1 MLWLKNNIV
10 ETSYNLALEKSN
22 YERKEKCRKLLDFY
36 HDEQLI
42 YVYER
47 LQKHFS
53 DPDKF
58 SLASLNIVKKIIDGL
73 SAVYIEDAK
82 RIISKDQTKFDQ
94 IQTKAKLGIKMKAA
108 NRLSKLL
115 GTMLIKVVYRNGK
128 IELDLI
134 TGDVADVVVG
144 DSPEDLKS
152 VTICYYPESG
162 KRDEVSYTEWTDTT
176 INFYDHDKNLKSYA
190 DNPYQILP
198 FIPIWDSLPIA
209 DFWVEKGDSL
219 ISVQE
224 AINEKL
230 TDLMYIL
237 RLQGFSV
244 PVTSG
249 SNSEIGILDPG
260 QALNL
265 PEGASFTFEAPNSP
279 ISSHLST
286 IEFLIRNTAIS
297 YGLPAS
303 YLSSKPSERKSGL
316 SRLIENKELAE
327 KRADDIALF
336 RSYESQ
342 TFEIIRLINNYHNP
356 NNKISMDAEFKVD
369 FAEPKNMNISEQ
381 AQSWAMLI
389 DKNAMSA
396 IDIIQ
401 KLNPDLSREE
411 AEQVYLFNLEINN
424 ASNKDGKLEE

>member
-1 MLWLKNNIV
+1 MLWQKNNIV
-10 ETSYNLALEKSN
+10 QESYNLALEKSDF
-22 YERKEKCRKLLDFY
+22 ERKEKARKLLDFY
-36 HDEQLI
+36 HDQQLV

-58 SLASLNIVKKIIDGL
+58 SLASLNIVRKIIDGL

-82 RIISKDQTKFDQ
+82 RVVSKDQTKFDQ
-94 IQTKAKLGIKMKAA
+94 IQTKAKLGIKMKTA

-115 GTMLIKVVYRNGK
+115 GTILLKVVYRNNK

-134 TGDVADVVVG
+134 TPDICDIKTG
-144 DSPEDLKS
+144 DSPEDIQS
-152 VTICYYPESG
+152 VTITYYPESG
-162 KRDEVSYTEWTDTT
+162 KRNEVTYTRWTDTNIT
-176 INFYDHDKNLKSYA
+176 YLNYHKQETGIA
-190 DNPYQILP
+190 DNPYGILP

-219 ISVQE
+219 LSVQE
-224 AINEKL
+224 SINEKI

-265 PEGASFTFEAPNSP
+265 PEGADFNFRAPNSP
-279 ISSHLST
+279 IKSHLDT

-327 KRADDIALF
+327 KRQDDIALF

-342 TFEIIRLINNYHNP
+342 TFDCIRAIHNHH
-356 NNKISMDAEFKVD
+356 NLTNKIAPDAEFKVD
-369 FAEPKNMNISEQ
+369 FAEPKNLNLNEQ
-381 AQSWAMLI
+381 AQSWTMLI

-396 IDIIQ
+396 IDVIQ
-401 KLNPDLSREE
+401 RLNPDLSRKE
-411 AEQVYLFNLEINN
+411 AEQVYLYNLKIN
-424 ASNKDGKLEE
+424 SSVQDVKQEK